1 MGESFARIQSEGG
14 EEDRCQRVQGGSEI
28 LF

>member
-1 MGESFARIQSEGG
+1 MGEISARFQSEGG
-14 EEDRCQRVQGGSEI
+14 EEDRCQRVQGGSES